1 MRIFIVASL
10 ANILSG
16 IKLNRVSDKETK
28 TILVKDYLQ
37 LKSIV
42 HKAEENKQELIKKFQ
57 DDWKEEIPKISA
69 LRKDNKPVEGFDEY
83 LEAEADALKMIN
95 ESFAEDVEVS
105 LVPVDLDKFINAV
118 GEEELTLEAIA
129 FLQEN
134 GVVV

>member
-1 MRIFIVASL
+1 MNIVIASTIV
-10 ANILSG
+10 NILSRV
-16 IKLNRVSDKETK
+16 KLNKIIDKDIK
-28 TILVKDYLQ
+28 TTLVKDYLQ

-69 LRKDNKPVEGFDEY
+69 LRKDNKPIEGFDEY